1 MVHEHVQLRKEVQL
15 ALDEFLG
22 GKRAEEVGHDLK
34 DLLNDTILGVSKAV
48 EQLVNS
54 MLFDKEVHKGVMSTF
69 KRGARL
75 DDAVEDCF
83 VFRLCIVGNLF

>member
-48 EQLVNS
+48 E
-54 MLFDKEVHKGVMSTF
+54 
-69 KRGARL
+69 
-75 DDAVEDCF
+75 
-83 VFRLCIVGNLF
+83 